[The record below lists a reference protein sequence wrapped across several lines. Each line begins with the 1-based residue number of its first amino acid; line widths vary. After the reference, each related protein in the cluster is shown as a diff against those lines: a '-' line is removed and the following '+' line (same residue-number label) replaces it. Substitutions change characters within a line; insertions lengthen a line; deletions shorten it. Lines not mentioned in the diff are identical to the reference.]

1 VKKFACLAA
10 NLPIF
15 VCARGRRSPQS
26 PPGLGIPNRLGILD
40 ISSSLFQPQ
49 NEKKKKVGFA
59 AIDAVSSSRS
69 QVAEV
74 LREKLISSNRNDGK
88 GPRIR
93 SLFALR
99 KQDLPES
106 TSRLVA
112 NQKSNVRRFT
122 FSSIWRTSLESQRHE
137 SKFWARAK
145 RVGLSSQDVLS

>member
-49 NEKKKKVGFA
+49 NEKKKVGFA

-74 LREKLISSNRNDGK
+74 LREKLISSNRNGGK

-93 SLFALR
+93 SLFALC

-106 TSRLVA
+106 TSGLVA
-112 NQKSNVRRFT
+112 NQKSNVRRFA
-122 FSSIWRTSLESQRHE
+122 FSSIWGTSLESQRHG

-145 RVGLSSQDVLS
+145 RVGLSSRDVLS